1 MWYYLNNMKPLAIFF
16 LLTLPSVVFGQTPP
30 GLVTCAGPDCDMC
43 DFVNMINGIV
53 NWLFGFLV
61 LAAVFGLM
69 ISGFKLVVSAGNE
82 AAWSAAKSMVT
93 SVVVGLVIVLSAW
106 LIVDT
111 IMKGFV
117 KDSSGIKSEFGMWNQ
132 IADCGGISKQEN
144 DSEEKLYC
152 YTTVGAGI
160 TNVHG
165 KTACEA
171 ARAQAITSGQQV
183 GACYICGN

>member
-1 MWYYLNNMKPLAIFF
+1 MWYYLNNMKPLAVFF
-16 LLTLPSVVFGQTPP
+16 LLTLPSLVFGQTPP
-30 GLVTCAGPDCDMC
+30 GLVTCSGPDCDMC
-43 DFVNMINGIV
+43 HFVNMINGIV

-117 KDSSGIKSEFGMWNQ
+117 KDSNGIKSEFGMWNQ
-132 IADCGGISKQEN
+132 VADCGGIQKAEPAEDFYCSEGLSTDISVPGLALCQQKRQELI
-144 DSEEKLYC
+144 DDGHTDMSQCHLCSLGE
-152 YTTVGAGI
+152 
-160 TNVHG
+160 
-165 KTACEA
+165 
-171 ARAQAITSGQQV
+171 
-183 GACYICGN
+183 